1 MVSTSLSSFFQRL
14 RSTTPESQLAYS
26 SRLQWQIRVMAAVFL
41 TALALNVPDAMAQ
54 VAGMCQFANF
64 LKQLATVAGI
74 VALIV
79 IVLNSFFLKNSVIG
93 DIIMYVII
101 GCVIIVAATTII
113 TATGLTTSCTLS

>member
-1 MVSTSLSSFFQRL
+1 MASTSLSSYIQRL
-14 RSTTPESQLAYS
+14 RSTTPEADAAFT
-26 SRLQWQIRVMAAVFL
+26 SRLQWQIRVVAAVILAAF
-41 TALALNVPDAMAQ
+41 ALNVPDAMAQ

-79 IVLNSFFLKNSVIG
+79 IVINSFFLKNSVIG

-113 TATGLTTSCTLS
+113 TATGLTTSCTLT